1 MNIEVFLIILSFIA
15 FAVLLVI
22 FLVVKCVR
30 KASRKSGIE
39 EDPSSEDE
47 NAYNTT
53 VYAQISASEDSND
66 ECEEDEDI
74 WND

>member
-15 FAVLLVI
+15 FALLLVI
-22 FLVVKCVR
+22 FLVIKCVR
-30 KASRKSGIE
+30 KARRTSGIE
-39 EDPSSEDE
+39 EDPSSEDD

-53 VYAQISASEDSND
+53 VYAQISASEDSNGESED
-66 ECEEDEDI
+66 DEDI